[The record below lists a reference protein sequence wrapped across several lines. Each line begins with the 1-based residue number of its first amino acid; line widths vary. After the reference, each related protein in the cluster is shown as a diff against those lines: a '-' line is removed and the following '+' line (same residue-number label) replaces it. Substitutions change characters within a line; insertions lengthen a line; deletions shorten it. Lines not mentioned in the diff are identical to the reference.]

1 MTIRWTH
8 IVLHHTGAEEKNAEQ
23 IRNYHKSKGWGDI
36 GYNFVIETSG
46 KLVKGRSL
54 GIPGAHTSAADMNY
68 KAIGIALIGN
78 FELRAPTEDQ
88 INTLISLLRELM
100 EEHQIPQENILSHK
114 KVPSAKTLCPGKNF
128 PFNQVLEALPLKQNF
143 WRVQLGAFT
152 NEKNARS
159 YAQYLKTKGLDVYIV
174 YR

>member
-1 MTIRWTH
+1 MTIKWTH

-46 KLVKGRSL
+46 KLVRGRSL
-54 GIPGAHTSAADMNY
+54 SIPGAHTSASDMNY
-68 KAIGIALIGN
+68 KAVGIALIGN
-78 FELRAPTEDQ
+78 FEIRAPKEEQ
-88 INTLISLLRELM
+88 ISSLISLLRQLM
-100 EEHQIPQENILSHK
+100 EEHQIPEENILIHK
-114 KVPSAKTLCPGKNF
+114 KVPGAKTLCPGKNF
-128 PFNQVLEALPLKQNF
+128 PIKQVLEALPLKQKF

-152 NEKNARS
+152 SEKNARS
-159 YAQYLKTKGLDVYIV
+159 YAQDLKAKGLDVYIV